1 MPHYSKIIAMFAV
14 LIIHI
19 PQNAGSKLAF
29 SVQAFFMPGHIVY
42 HIWYPCTPVWSVNAP
57 TAFCGCDKQ
66 RERHGYFHFKNLL
79 LCLTMQK
86 FPPLPQTASERPP
99 TKRVSTSPH
108 SPLTSISTVWEL
120 ICKVSPSIFF
130 ASAVRTVLPSPVCS
144 ISVASTIRSVLK
156 TMSTCWSI
164 CWNDTGRNVL
174 TIRGAGNGN
183 VSGTCFRSSTVIRTP
198 WYFRHTFPDLHLSHQ
213 LYALFPVAIP
223 SGINAFLYS
232 DLRTFHS
239 VSSPWYL
246 MILPYSIPRT
256 PWNEKTSNIEGVLKR
271 KYFKRGIQQSNRP
284 TRERILKC
292 NSLLYSIIYFLFN
305 HIYILQWRCLVGR
318 CWTCWIAIFQPSN
331 WLRPTKT
338 AKNAACWTCWTSSNS
353 IFFIV
358 NLYN

>member
-1 MPHYSKIIAMFAV
+1 MPHNPKIIAMFAMS
-14 LIIHI
+14 IIHI
-19 PQNAGSKLAF
+19 PQNAGSELAF
-29 SVQAFFMPGHIVY
+29 SVQAFFMPGHIMY
-42 HIWYPCTPVWSVNAP
+42 HIWYPCTPAWSVNAP
-57 TAFCGCDKQ
+57 TAFCGCDRQ
-66 RERHGYFHFKNLL
+66 RERHGYFHFKTLL

-99 TKRVSTSPH
+99 TKRASTSPH

-246 MILPYSIPRT
+246 MILPYSIPRP

-292 NSLLYSIIYFLFN
+292 NSLLYSSIYFLFN
-305 HIYILQWRCLVGR
+305 HIYTTMALS
-318 CWTCWIAIFQPSN
+318 CWTLLDVLDCHFSTIQLAPSN
-331 WLRPTKT
+331 
-338 AKNAACWTCWTSSNS
+338 KNGKKCGLLDVLDVLQQY
-353 IFFIV
+353 F
-358 NLYN
+358 LYSKFV